1 MSDYPGNHIVRIT
14 TGTVD
19 IMPSGPAGIDLPVIA
34 RLPVRIGEADI
45 VKRRAYLMAAAPGLA
60 EALKNLVDLIQ
71 EPNLTHSREYRDAL
85 AALKDCNLPEARS

>member
-1 MSDYPGNHIVRIT
+1 MTYPGNHLVKIQ

-19 IMPSGPAGIDLPVIA
+19 IVPNSPAGVDLPVIA

-60 EALKNLVDLIQ
+60 LALKNLIAAIAHHHDIAC
-71 EPNLTHSREYRDAL
+71 SDEYQDAVHAL
-85 AALKDCNLPEARS
+85 AASRVPERRS